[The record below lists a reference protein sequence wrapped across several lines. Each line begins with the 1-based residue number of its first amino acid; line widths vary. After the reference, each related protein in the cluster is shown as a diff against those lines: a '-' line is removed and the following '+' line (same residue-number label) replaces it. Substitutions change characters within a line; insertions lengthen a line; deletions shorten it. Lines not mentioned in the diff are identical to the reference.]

1 MIDRILGLIES
12 SGMSDS
18 AICKE
23 LALGNGIIGKWRKG
37 IQKPSTEAIIKVA
50 TYFHVSADYLLF
62 GHENNTSFRF
72 SDDDIE
78 WLSLI
83 HQLPE
88 EKRYEFKGELK
99 GYLKRLNE
107 ESVAADSGSNSTGKS
122 LA

>member
-1 MIDRILGLIES
+1 MDLFERIKSISQNQGFNI
-12 SGMSDS
+12 
-18 AICKE
+18 K
-23 LALGNGIIGKWRKG
+23 ALEQQAGFGNGTIRRWGTNI
-37 IQKPSTEAIIKVA
+37 P
-50 TYFHVSADYLLF
+50 SADKLLKIANLLNTTCEYLLTGKESASTF
-62 GHENNTSFRF
+62 SHE
-72 SDDDIE
+72 DME

-107 ESVAADSGSNSTGKS
+107 ESVAAESESRSTGKS

>member
-72 SDDDIE
+72 SLQTE
-78 WLSLI
+78 LI
-83 HQLPE
+83 ISGKFPTMFFWN
-88 EKRYEFKGELK
+88 RYPI
-99 GYLKRLNE
+99 
-107 ESVAADSGSNSTGKS
+107 
-122 LA
+122 